1 MLEFAL
7 KTERKRYQ
15 DLQLQLASNNTPS
28 SAPNGSVVAPQSTTN
43 NIQDSLDALAAQ
55 NPVAASNWA
64 NNPPSAVPL
73 TSTATALPVSSAVA
87 ATGAVLSYSKGLGQT
102 RSREILKNYLREA
115 NYLLAHSAMPALSTP
130 HPSLVP
136 GVSTVP
142 PTTTTTG
149 IRQQS
154 TVGNLIDDE
163 EADREEEEENELR
176 FRARGATS
184 LTPQPQT
191 QLQQHQHQNSNHHQ
205 PSQQFSILKK
215 ATSQNTSSMGTGKR
229 KQPPNRNESN
239 EGTSISDENDSP
251 RIWKPKAS
259 LTSHLDSVRAVAFIP
274 NTSRKS
280 LLSCSED
287 GTTKLWALDSLPS
300 SSTNQDFRKTITP
313 KSDTEPIVTF
323 RGHAGPVTSLVV
335 SRDGSLFYTGGTDS
349 SIRVW
354 NLKDGNGANLV
365 DRDTYSSYGKNPQR
379 QLIVSHTDT
388 VWDMQLSDGITQ
400 TSPCLATASADGTG
414 CRHRLLATLRDGFG
428 GEFDLNPTSIAWMPA
443 NGGRLISVV
452 YQNALGR
459 IFDVETGKVV
469 LDIDSMASYDGSLNT
484 QINKIIAHPT
494 LPLLITAHEDRFIR
508 FFDVNTGSCIH
519 SMLGHQNAVTSLS
532 VPPSSGLTFASSGHD
547 CSIRWWDIGTRS
559 CVQEYST
566 HRQKNDEGIWD
577 VAYHPTDAECL
588 ASGGADGIVKL
599 FELK

>member
-1 MLEFAL
+1 
-7 KTERKRYQ
+7 
-15 DLQLQLASNNTPS
+15 
-28 SAPNGSVVAPQSTTN
+28 
-43 NIQDSLDALAAQ
+43 
-55 NPVAASNWA
+55 
-64 NNPPSAVPL
+64 
-73 TSTATALPVSSAVA
+73 
-87 ATGAVLSYSKGLGQT
+87 
-102 RSREILKNYLREA
+102 
-115 NYLLAHSAMPALSTP
+115 MPALSTP

-149 IRQQS
+149 IRQKS

-184 LTPQPQT
+184 FTPQPQT

-239 EGTSISDENDSP
+239 EGTVE
-251 RIWKPKAS
+251 
-259 LTSHLDSVRAVAFIP
+259 
-274 NTSRKS
+274 
-280 LLSCSED
+280 
-287 GTTKLWALDSLPS
+287 GS
-300 SSTNQDFRKTITP
+300 SSS
-313 KSDTEPIVTF
+313 SDSDATDLDDIGGINGYVVTF
-323 RGHAGPVTSLVV
+323 RGHAGPVTSLAV

-388 VWDMQLSDGITQ
+388 VWDMQLNDGITQ
-400 TSPCLATASADGTG
+400 TSPCLATASADGTVKIFDARG
-414 CRHRLLATLRDGFG
+414 GAGHRLLATLRDGFG

-443 NGGRLISVV
+443 NGGRWISVV

-532 VPPSSGLTFASSGHD
+532 IPPSSGLTFASSGHD